1 MIAPVLTPSA
11 RLRQLRGDLRQALK
25 SGDAATL
32 QRLSLQVIHRQG
44 TSALELLLQT
54 MADESQQRFWLAA
67 LQPSAAPVLPTAI
80 SISVDQQTEQLQSLI
95 PLEPLA
101 EPEPAELKD
110 VPPVET
116 ILGRSEDEESLHE
129 ESVEADSRLDDIGS
143 LTEIELE
150 PPSPAA
156 AEIEPIGLE
165 EVLKTADEP
174 LEQRDEQIKELSPQ
188 PRTPLMAPAPLERS
202 RLHQRLKGWLPNWE
216 ANNQRA
222 A

>member
-1 MIAPVLTPSA
+1 MVAPVLTPSA

-44 TSALELLLQT
+44 TPALELLLQT
-54 MADESQQRFWLAA
+54 IADESQQRFWLAA
-67 LQPSAAPVLPTAI
+67 LRPSPAPVLPTAI
-80 SISVDQQTEQLQSLI
+80 STSVDQQTEQVQSLI

-101 EPEPAELKD
+101 EAEPTELED
-110 VPPVET
+110 VLPVET
-116 ILGRSEDEESLHE
+116 ILDRSKDEESVQE
-129 ESVEADSRLDDIGS
+129 ESLEADSRLDAIEP
-143 LTEIELE
+143 LTEIEPE
-150 PPSPAA
+150 PRRPAA
-156 AEIEPIGLE
+156 VEIEPIGLE
-165 EVLKTADEP
+165 EVLKTAEEP
-174 LEQRDEQIKELSPQ
+174 SELRDEQIKELSTQ
-188 PRTPLMAPAPLERS
+188 PRRPLVEPAPLERS